1 MQEAFEKLTGM
12 DIFSLK
18 SYMMKTGFGD
28 FSGVW
33 VMFNEIFV
41 NFPFFLLN
49 LIVGFFSL
57 MIRILEN
64 VRLYDTYKQYVFNGA
79 QSIWLGFTGAT
90 SGVAQSS
97 LVFLILLCLAF
108 YLFYQFLMSKGNF
121 SQRLLHVLLVLF
133 LGFGWFGTVAGTS
146 GGLYLLNTVD
156 NVASTTIHHISNV
169 SVSYGKNQSLKI
181 GSSVADSYIA
191 ETSYKAYLF
200 VNTGQE
206 NGKYKDRQTGKEEP
220 FEDSKVLGSLDK
232 SGKFK
237 AVSTADRN
245 KYLEIG
251 NGSGDDNEHN
261 RWVSAI
267 PDYIPVKFF
276 YILFKMVEA
285 IVIAIPIVLIQLL
298 NVLAQALVLIM
309 ILLFP
314 IALLVSFIPK
324 MQDILF
330 GVFKVMFGGLAFPA
344 ITSLLTLALLYLE
357 KIIENLVSSGFDK
370 VIGDFSSL
378 STFSALFELIVS
390 VCAKGVIYWLLWKY
404 KGELIE
410 LLLGSRAKITFD
422 EIDTKVKET
431 VINGQE
437 TLKQLPTKATNA
449 FEMAQT
455 SGNFFLAGAGFGV
468 GLFMNAG
475 KQMKTLFSNPHPT
488 SEKTESSTPSE
499 NDEEETPAT
508 SSFEETGVPDEVT
521 TPFQEPDMPMETF
534 ESAIQETETGYQ
546 PFDTEPSPPMDTK
559 QSREQKEFEELRQ
572 NRLSWR
578 QKHHINK
585 LEKEL
590 EPYKDDEALY
600 QAQGSNAFIRNYRKT
615 LPKDDK
621 LKVNINRKHQIIE
634 ELARLRGGKELS
646 LIHI

>member
-1 MQEAFEKLTGM
+1 MQKAFEKLKGM

-64 VRLYDTYKQYVFNGA
+64 VHLYDTYKQYVFNGA
-79 QSIWLGFTGAT
+79 QSIWRGFTGAT

-97 LVFLILLCLAF
+97 LVFLLLLCLAF
-108 YLFYQFLMSKGNF
+108 YLFYQFLISKGNF

-133 LGFGWFGTVAGTS
+133 LGFGWFGTIAGTS

-156 NVASTTIHHISNV
+156 NVASTTIQHISNV
-169 SVSYGKNQSLKI
+169 SVSYGENQSLKVGTSI
-181 GSSVADSYIA
+181 ANSYIA

-200 VNTGQE
+200 VNTGDE
-206 NGKYKDRQTGKEEP
+206 DGKYKDRQTGNKKL
-220 FEDSKVLGSLDK
+220 FDDSKVLGSLDK
-232 SGKFK
+232 SGEFK

-251 NGSGDDNEHN
+251 NGAGDDKEHN

-357 KIIENLVSSGFDK
+357 KIIEGLVNSGFK
-370 VIGDFSSL
+370 EVIKDFSSL
-378 STFSALFELIVS
+378 STFSALFKLIVS

-431 VINGQE
+431 VTNGQE
-437 TLKQLPTKATNA
+437 TVKQLPTKATNA

-455 SGNFFLAGAGFGV
+455 SGNFFLAGAGFGA

-488 SEKTESSTPSE
+488 S
-499 NDEEETPAT
+499 
-508 SSFEETGVPDEVT
+508 
-521 TPFQEPDMPMETF
+521 
-534 ESAIQETETGYQ
+534 
-546 PFDTEPSPPMDTK
+546 
-559 QSREQKEFEELRQ
+559 
-572 NRLSWR
+572 
-578 QKHHINK
+578 
-585 LEKEL
+585 
-590 EPYKDDEALY
+590 
-600 QAQGSNAFIRNYRKT
+600 
-615 LPKDDK
+615 
-621 LKVNINRKHQIIE
+621 
-634 ELARLRGGKELS
+634 
-646 LIHI
+646 

>member
-1 MQEAFEKLTGM
+1 MQEAFEKLKGM

-18 SYMMKTGFGD
+18 SYIEPTNGLNIVSSMWAML
-28 FSGVW
+28 S
-33 VMFNEIFV
+33 EIFV

-79 QSIWLGFTGAT
+79 QTIWRGFTGAT

-108 YLFYQFLMSKGNF
+108 YLFYQFLISKGNF

-181 GSSVADSYIA
+181 GTSVADSYIA

-220 FEDSKVLGSLDK
+220 FDDSKVLGSLDK

-237 AVSTADRN
+237 VVSNDTR
-245 KYLEIG
+245 KTYLDDIG
-251 NGSGDDNEHN
+251 NDADSDKEHN

-267 PDYIPVKFF
+267 PDYIPVKLF

-357 KIIENLVSSGFDK
+357 KIIEGLVSSGFDK

-378 STFSALFELIVS
+378 STFSALFKLIVS

-431 VINGQE
+431 VTNGQE
-437 TLKQLPTKATNA
+437 TVKQLPAKATNA

-455 SGNFFLAGAGFGV
+455 SGNFFLAGAGFGA

-508 SSFEETGVPDEVT
+508 SSFEETSAPDEVT

-534 ESAIQETETGYQ
+534 ESAIQEEDTSVQ
-546 PFDTEPSPPMDTK
+546 PFDTEPSPLMDTK
-559 QSREQKEFEELRQ
+559 QNREQEEFEERRQ

-634 ELARLRGGKELS
+634 ELARLRGGKE
-646 LIHI
+646 

>member
-1 MQEAFEKLTGM
+1 MQEAFEKLKGM

-18 SYMMKTGFGD
+18 SYTVQTGFLD
-28 FSGVW
+28 ISGIW

-79 QSIWLGFTGAT
+79 QSIWRGFTGAT

-97 LVFLILLCLAF
+97 LVFLLLLCLAF

-133 LGFGWFGTVAGTS
+133 LGFGWFGTVAETS

-169 SVSYGKNQSLKI
+169 SVSYGKNQALKI

-206 NGKYKDRQTGKEEP
+206 NGKYKDRQTGKEAP
-220 FEDSKVLGSLDK
+220 FDDSKVLGSLDK

-245 KYLEIG
+245 DYLKM
-251 NGSGDDNEHN
+251 GDGANDDKEKN

-431 VINGQE
+431 VTNGQE
-437 TLKQLPTKATNA
+437 TVKQLPAKATNA

-455 SGNFFLAGAGFGV
+455 SGNFILAGAGFGT

-475 KQMKTLFSNPHPT
+475 KHMSNLFSKSHPT
-488 SEKTESSTPSE
+488 SERTEDSVPPE
-499 NDEEETPAT
+499 NDEERTSTT
-508 SSFEETGVPDEVT
+508 SSFEEPISPDEVT

-534 ESAIQETETGYQ
+534 ESAIQEEDTSVQ
-546 PFDTEPSPPMDTK
+546 PFDTEPSPLMDTK
-559 QSREQKEFEELRQ
+559 QSREQEEFEERRQ

-634 ELARLRGGKELS
+634 ELARLRGGNEQ
-646 LIHI
+646 

>member
-1 MQEAFEKLTGM
+1 M
-12 DIFSLK
+12 
-18 SYMMKTGFGD
+18 
-28 FSGVW
+28 
-33 VMFNEIFV
+33 
-41 NFPFFLLN
+41 
-49 LIVGFFSL
+49 
-57 MIRILEN
+57 
-64 VRLYDTYKQYVFNGA
+64 
-79 QSIWLGFTGAT
+79 
-90 SGVAQSS
+90 S
-97 LVFLILLCLAF
+97 LV
-108 YLFYQFLMSKGNF
+108 
-121 SQRLLHVLLVLF
+121 
-133 LGFGWFGTVAGTS
+133 
-146 GGLYLLNTVD
+146 
-156 NVASTTIHHISNV
+156 IHHISNV
-169 SVSYGKNQSLKI
+169 SVSYGKNQALKI

-245 KYLEIG
+245 DYLKM
-251 NGSGDDNEHN
+251 GDGANDDKEKN

-357 KIIENLVSSGFDK
+357 KIIEDLVSSRFDK

-378 STFSALFELIVS
+378 STFSALFKLIVS

-431 VINGQE
+431 VTNGQE
-437 TLKQLPTKATNA
+437 TMKQLPTKATNA

-455 SGNFFLAGAGFGV
+455 SGNFFLAGAGFGA

-488 SEKTESSTPSE
+488 SEKTESSTPTE

-508 SSFEETGVPDEVT
+508 SSFEEPITSDEVT
-521 TPFQEPDMPMETF
+521 TPFQKSDMPMETS
-534 ESAIQETETGYQ
+534 ESAIQEEDTSVQ
-546 PFDTEPSPPMDTK
+546 PFDTEPSPLMDTK
-559 QSREQKEFEELRQ
+559 QSREQKEFEERRQ

-634 ELARLRGGKELS
+634 ELARLRGGKE
-646 LIHI
+646 

>member
-1 MQEAFEKLTGM
+1 MQEAFEKLKGM

-79 QSIWLGFTGAT
+79 QSIWRGFTGAT

-97 LVFLILLCLAF
+97 LVFLLLLCLAF
-108 YLFYQFLMSKGNF
+108 YLFYQFLISKGNF

-156 NVASTTIHHISNV
+156 NVASTTIHHISNI

-251 NGSGDDNEHN
+251 NGAGDDNEHN

-431 VINGQE
+431 VTNGQE

-455 SGNFFLAGAGFGV
+455 SGNFFLAGAGLGA

-508 SSFEETGVPDEVT
+508 SSFEETGAPDEVT

-534 ESAIQETETGYQ
+534 ESAIQEIETGSQ
-546 PFDTEPSPPMDTK
+546 PFDTEPSPLMDTK
-559 QSREQKEFEELRQ
+559 QSREQKEFEERRQ

-634 ELARLRGGKELS
+634 ELARLRGGKE
-646 LIHI
+646 

>member
-1 MQEAFEKLTGM
+1 MQKAFEKLKGM

-41 NFPFFLLN
+41 NFPFFILN

-64 VRLYDTYKQYVFNGA
+64 VHLYDTYKQYVFNGA
-79 QSIWLGFTGAT
+79 QSIWRGFTGAT

-97 LVFLILLCLAF
+97 LVFLLLLCLAF
-108 YLFYQFLMSKGNF
+108 YLFYQFLISKGNF

-133 LGFGWFGTVAGTS
+133 LGFGWFGTIAGTS

-156 NVASTTIHHISNV
+156 NVASTTIQHISNV
-169 SVSYGKNQSLKI
+169 SVSYGENQSLKVGTSI
-181 GSSVADSYIA
+181 ANSYIA

-200 VNTGQE
+200 VNTGDE
-206 NGKYKDRQTGKEEP
+206 DGKYKDRQTGNKKL
-220 FEDSKVLGSLDK
+220 FDDSKVLGSLDK
-232 SGKFK
+232 SGEFK
-237 AVSTADRN
+237 SVSTADRN

-251 NGSGDDNEHN
+251 NGAGDDKEHN

-357 KIIENLVSSGFDK
+357 KIIEGLVNSGFK
-370 VIGDFSSL
+370 EVIKDFSSL
-378 STFSALFELIVS
+378 STFSALFKLIVS

-431 VINGQE
+431 VTNGQE
-437 TLKQLPTKATNA
+437 TVKQLPTKATNA

-455 SGNFFLAGAGFGV
+455 SGNFFLAGAGFGA

-508 SSFEETGVPDEVT
+508 SSFEETGAPDEVT
-521 TPFQEPDMPMETF
+521 TPFQEPYMPMETF
-534 ESAIQETETGYQ
+534 ESAIQEEDTSVQ
-546 PFDTEPSPPMDTK
+546 PFDTEPSPLMDTK
-559 QSREQKEFEELRQ
+559 QNREQEEFEDRRQ

-600 QAQGSNAFIRNYRKT
+600 QAQGSNAFIKNYHKT

-634 ELARLRGGKELS
+634 ELARLRGGKE
-646 LIHI
+646 

>member
-1 MQEAFEKLTGM
+1 MQEAFEKLKGM

-18 SYMMKTGFGD
+18 SYMIKTGFGD

-64 VRLYDTYKQYVFNGA
+64 VRLYDTYKQYVFSGA
-79 QSIWLGFTGAT
+79 QSIWRGFTGAT

-108 YLFYQFLMSKGNF
+108 YLFYQLLMSKGNF

-251 NGSGDDNEHN
+251 NGASDDNEHN

-357 KIIENLVSSGFDK
+357 KISENLVSSGFDK

-431 VINGQE
+431 VTNGQE
-437 TLKQLPTKATNA
+437 PLKQLPTKATNA

-455 SGNFFLAGAGFGV
+455 SGNFFLAGAGLGA

-488 SEKTESSTPSE
+488 SEGTEDSTPPE
-499 NDEEETPAT
+499 NDEEETPTT
-508 SSFEETGVPDEVT
+508 SSFEETGAPDEVT
-521 TPFQEPDMPMETF
+521 TPFQEPDMPMEIF
-534 ESAIQETETGYQ
+534 ESAIQEEDTSVQ
-546 PFDTEPSPPMDTK
+546 PFDTEPSPLMDTK
-559 QSREQKEFEELRQ
+559 QNREQKEFEERRQ

-600 QAQGSNAFIRNYRKT
+600 QAQGSNAFIKNYRKT
-615 LPKDDK
+615 LPKDDN
-621 LKVNINRKHQIIE
+621 LKANINRKHQIIE
-634 ELARLRGGKELS
+634 ELARLRGGKE
-646 LIHI
+646 

>member
-1 MQEAFEKLTGM
+1 MQEAFEKLKGM

-79 QSIWLGFTGAT
+79 QTIWRGFTGAT

-108 YLFYQFLMSKGNF
+108 YLFYQFLISKGNF
-121 SQRLLHVLLVLF
+121 SRKLLHVLLVLF

-169 SVSYGKNQSLKI
+169 SVFYGKNQSLKI

-220 FEDSKVLGSLDK
+220 FDDSKVLGSLDK

-251 NGSGDDNEHN
+251 NGAGDDNEHN

-330 GVFKVMFGGLAFPA
+330 GVFKVMFGGLTFPA

-357 KIIENLVSSGFDK
+357 KIIEGLVNSGFNN

-378 STFSALFELIVS
+378 STFSALFKLMVS
-390 VCAKGVIYWLLWKY
+390 VFAKAVIYWLLWKY

-431 VINGQE
+431 VTNGQE
-437 TLKQLPTKATNA
+437 TMKQLPTKATNA

-455 SGNFFLAGAGFGV
+455 SGNFFLAGAGFGA

-488 SEKTESSTPSE
+488 SERTESSTPSE

-508 SSFEETGVPDEVT
+508 SSFEETGAPDEVT

-534 ESAIQETETGYQ
+534 ESAIQEEDTSVQ
-546 PFDTEPSPPMDTK
+546 PFDTEPSPLIDTR
-559 QSREQKEFEELRQ
+559 QSREQEEFEERRH

-578 QKHHINK
+578 QKYHINK

-615 LPKDDK
+615 FPKDDK

-634 ELARLRGGKELS
+634 ELARLRGGKE
-646 LIHI
+646 

>member
-1 MQEAFEKLTGM
+1 MQEAFEKLKGM

-79 QSIWLGFTGAT
+79 QSIWRGFTGAT

-121 SQRLLHVLLVLF
+121 SQRLLHVLMVLF

-181 GSSVADSYIA
+181 GTSVADSYIA

-220 FEDSKVLGSLDK
+220 FDDSKVLGSLDK

-245 KYLEIG
+245 DYLKM
-251 NGSGDDNEHN
+251 GDGANDDKEKN

-357 KIIENLVSSGFDK
+357 KIIEGLVSSGFDK

-378 STFSALFELIVS
+378 STFSALFKLIVS
-390 VCAKGVIYWLLWKY
+390 VCAKGVIYWLLWKH

-431 VINGQE
+431 VTNGQE
-437 TLKQLPTKATNA
+437 TMKQLPTKATNA

-455 SGNFFLAGAGFGV
+455 SGNFFLAGAGLGA

-488 SEKTESSTPSE
+488 SEKAETSTPPE

-534 ESAIQETETGYQ
+534 ESAIQEEETSSP
-546 PFDTEPSPPMDTK
+546 PFDTEPSPIDTK
-559 QSREQKEFEELRQ
+559 QSREQEEFEERRQ

-578 QKHHINK
+578 QKRHINK

-600 QAQGSNAFIRNYRKT
+600 QAKGSNAFIRNYRKT

-634 ELARLRGGKELS
+634 ELARLRGGKE
-646 LIHI
+646 

>member
-1 MQEAFEKLTGM
+1 MQEAFEKLKGM

-79 QSIWLGFTGAT
+79 QSIWRGFTGAP

-251 NGSGDDNEHN
+251 NGAGDDNEHN

-276 YILFKMVEA
+276 YILFKIVEA

-357 KIIENLVSSGFDK
+357 KIIEGLVNSGFDK

-378 STFSALFELIVS
+378 STFSALFKLIIS

-431 VINGQE
+431 VTNGQE
-437 TLKQLPTKATNA
+437 SMKQLPAKATNA

-455 SGNFFLAGAGFGV
+455 SGNFFLAGAGF
-468 GLFMNAG
+468 FMNAG

-488 SEKTESSTPSE
+488 SEKTESSTPPE
-499 NDEEETPAT
+499 NDEEETSAT
-508 SSFEETGVPDEVT
+508 SSFEEPTTPDEVT

-534 ESAIQETETGYQ
+534 ESAIQETETGSQ
-546 PFDTEPSPPMDTK
+546 PFDTEPSPLMDTK
-559 QSREQKEFEELRQ
+559 QSREQKEFEERRQ

-634 ELARLRGGKELS
+634 GLARLRGGKE
-646 LIHI
+646 

>member
-1 MQEAFEKLTGM
+1 MQEAFEKLKGM

-18 SYMMKTGFGD
+18 SYMIKTGFGD

-64 VRLYDTYKQYVFNGA
+64 VRLYDTYKQYVFSGA
-79 QSIWLGFTGAT
+79 QSIWRGFTGAT

-108 YLFYQFLMSKGNF
+108 YLFYQLLMSKGNF

-251 NGSGDDNEHN
+251 NGASDDNEHN

-357 KIIENLVSSGFDK
+357 KISENLVSSGFDK

-431 VINGQE
+431 VTNGQE
-437 TLKQLPTKATNA
+437 PLKQLPTKATNA

-455 SGNFFLAGAGFGV
+455 SGNFFLAGAGLGA

-488 SEKTESSTPSE
+488 SEGTEDSTPPE
-499 NDEEETPAT
+499 NDEEETPTT
-508 SSFEETGVPDEVT
+508 SSFEETGAPDEVT
-521 TPFQEPDMPMETF
+521 TPFQEPDMPMEIF
-534 ESAIQETETGYQ
+534 ESAIQEEDTSVQ
-546 PFDTEPSPPMDTK
+546 PFDTEPSPLMNTK
-559 QSREQKEFEELRQ
+559 QNREQKEFEERRQ

-600 QAQGSNAFIRNYRKT
+600 QAQGSNAFIKNYRKT

-621 LKVNINRKHQIIE
+621 LKANINRKHQIIE
-634 ELARLRGGKELS
+634 ELARLRGGKE
-646 LIHI
+646 

>member
-1 MQEAFEKLTGM
+1 MQEAFEKLKGM

-79 QSIWLGFTGAT
+79 QSIWRGFIGAP

-220 FEDSKVLGSLDK
+220 FDDSKVLGSLDK

-251 NGSGDDNEHN
+251 NGAGDDNEHN
-261 RWVSAI
+261 RWLSAI

-357 KIIENLVSSGFDK
+357 KIIEGLVSSGFDK

-378 STFSALFELIVS
+378 STFSALFKLIVS

-422 EIDTKVKET
+422 EVNTKVKET
-431 VINGQE
+431 VTNGQE
-437 TLKQLPTKATNA
+437 TVKQLPAKATNA

-455 SGNFFLAGAGFGV
+455 SGNFFLAGAGFGA

-508 SSFEETGVPDEVT
+508 SSFEETGAPDEVT
-521 TPFQEPDMPMETF
+521 TPFQEPDMPRETF
-534 ESAIQETETGYQ
+534 ESAIQEEDTSVQ
-546 PFDTEPSPPMDTK
+546 PFDTEPSPLMDTK
-559 QSREQKEFEELRQ
+559 QSREQKEFEERRQ

-600 QAQGSNAFIRNYRKT
+600 QAQGSNAFIKNYRKT

-621 LKVNINRKHQIIE
+621 LKANINRKHQIIE
-634 ELARLRGGKELS
+634 ELARLRGGKE
-646 LIHI
+646 

>member
-1 MQEAFEKLTGM
+1 MQEAFEKLKGM

-18 SYMMKTGFGD
+18 SYMIKTGFGD

-64 VRLYDTYKQYVFNGA
+64 VRLYDTYKQYVFSGA
-79 QSIWLGFTGAT
+79 QSIWRGFTGAT

-97 LVFLILLCLAF
+97 LIFLILLCLAF
-108 YLFYQFLMSKGNF
+108 YLFYQLLMSKGNF

-251 NGSGDDNEHN
+251 NGASDDNEHN

-431 VINGQE
+431 VTNGQE
-437 TLKQLPTKATNA
+437 PLKQLPTKATNA

-455 SGNFFLAGAGFGV
+455 SGNFFLAGAGLGA

-488 SEKTESSTPSE
+488 SEGTEDSTPPE
-499 NDEEETPAT
+499 NDEEETPTT
-508 SSFEETGVPDEVT
+508 SSFEETGAPDEVT
-521 TPFQEPDMPMETF
+521 TPFQEPDMPMEIF
-534 ESAIQETETGYQ
+534 ESAIQEEDTSVQ
-546 PFDTEPSPPMDTK
+546 PFDTEPSPLMDTK
-559 QSREQKEFEELRQ
+559 QNREQKEFEERRQ

-600 QAQGSNAFIRNYRKT
+600 QAQGSNAFIKNYRKT

-621 LKVNINRKHQIIE
+621 LKANINRKHQIIE
-634 ELARLRGGKELS
+634 ELARLRGGKE
-646 LIHI
+646 

>member
-1 MQEAFEKLTGM
+1 MQEAFEKLKGM

-18 SYMMKTGFGD
+18 SYMMKTGFAD

-79 QSIWLGFTGAT
+79 QSIWRGFTGAT

-108 YLFYQFLMSKGNF
+108 YLFYQFLISKGNF

-169 SVSYGKNQSLKI
+169 SVSYGENQSLKI
-181 GSSVADSYIA
+181 GASIADSYIA

-206 NGKYKDRQTGKEEP
+206 NGKYKNRQTGKEEL
-220 FEDSKVLGSLDK
+220 FDDSKVLGSLDK

-237 AVSTADRN
+237 AISTADRN
-245 KYLEIG
+245 DYLKM
-251 NGSGDDNEHN
+251 GDGANDDKEKN

-357 KIIENLVSSGFDK
+357 KIIEDLVSSRFDK

-378 STFSALFELIVS
+378 STFSAIFELIVS

-422 EIDTKVKET
+422 EIDTKAKET
-431 VINGQE
+431 VTNGQE
-437 TLKQLPTKATNA
+437 TVKQLPAKATNA

-455 SGNFFLAGAGFGV
+455 SGNFFLAGAGFGA

-508 SSFEETGVPDEVT
+508 SSFEETSAPDEVT

-534 ESAIQETETGYQ
+534 ESAIQEEETSTQ
-546 PFDTEPSPPMDTK
+546 PFDTEPSPLMDTK
-559 QSREQKEFEELRQ
+559 QNREQEEFEERRQ

-634 ELARLRGGKELS
+634 ELARLRGGKE
-646 LIHI
+646 

>member
-1 MQEAFEKLTGM
+1 MQEAFEKLKGM

-18 SYMMKTGFGD
+18 SYMMKTGFAD

-79 QSIWLGFTGAT
+79 QSIWQGFTGAA
-90 SGVAQSS
+90 SGVAQTS

-108 YLFYQFLMSKGNF
+108 YLFYQFLISKGNF
-121 SQRLLHVLLVLF
+121 SKKLLHVLLVLF
-133 LGFGWFGTVAGTS
+133 LGFGWFGTVSGTS

-156 NVASTTIHHISNV
+156 NVASTAIHQISNI
-169 SVSYGKNQSLKI
+169 SVVYGKNQSLKV
-181 GSSVADSYIA
+181 GTSVADSYIA

-206 NGKYKDRQTGKEEP
+206 NGNYKDRQTGKEEP
-220 FEDSKVLGSLDK
+220 FDDSKVLGTSDK

-251 NGSGDDNEHN
+251 NGAGDDNEHN

-330 GVFKVMFGGLAFPA
+330 GVFKVMFGGLTFPA

-357 KIIENLVSSGFDK
+357 KIIEGLVNSGFNN

-378 STFSALFELIVS
+378 STFSALFKLMVS
-390 VCAKGVIYWLLWKY
+390 VFAKAVIYWLLWKH

-410 LLLGSRAKITFD
+410 LLLGSRAKIAFD

-431 VINGQE
+431 VSNGQE
-437 TLKQLPTKATNA
+437 TMKQLPAKATNA

-455 SGNFFLAGAGFGV
+455 SGNFFLAGAGLGA

-488 SEKTESSTPSE
+488 SEKTETSMPPE
-499 NDEEETPAT
+499 NDEEETPTT
-508 SSFEETGVPDEVT
+508 SSFKETGAPDEVT
-521 TPFQEPDMPMETF
+521 TPFQEPDMPMEIF
-534 ESAIQETETGYQ
+534 ESAIQEEDTSVQ
-546 PFDTEPSPPMDTK
+546 PFDTEPSPLMDTK
-559 QSREQKEFEELRQ
+559 QNREQKEFEERRQ
-572 NRLSWR
+572 NRFSWR

-634 ELARLRGGKELS
+634 ELARLRGGKE
-646 LIHI
+646 

>member
-1 MQEAFEKLTGM
+1 MQEAFEKLKGM

-79 QSIWLGFTGAT
+79 QTIWRGFTGAT

-108 YLFYQFLMSKGNF
+108 YLFYQFLISKGNF
-121 SQRLLHVLLVLF
+121 SRKLLHVLLVLF

-169 SVSYGKNQSLKI
+169 SVFYGKNQSLKI
-181 GSSVADSYIA
+181 GSSVADSYIV

-220 FEDSKVLGSLDK
+220 FDDSKVLGSLDK

-251 NGSGDDNEHN
+251 NGAGDDNEHN

-330 GVFKVMFGGLAFPA
+330 GVFKVMFGGLTFPA

-357 KIIENLVSSGFDK
+357 KIIEGLVNSGFNN

-378 STFSALFELIVS
+378 STFSALFKLMVS
-390 VCAKGVIYWLLWKY
+390 VFAKAVIYWLLWKH

-410 LLLGSRAKITFD
+410 LLLGSRAKIAFD

-431 VINGQE
+431 VSNGQE
-437 TLKQLPTKATNA
+437 GMKQLPAKATNA
-449 FEMAQT
+449 FEMAQK
-455 SGNFFLAGAGFGV
+455 SGNFFLAGAGFGA
-468 GLFMNAG
+468 GLFVNAG

-488 SEKTESSTPSE
+488 SERTESSTPSE
-499 NDEEETPAT
+499 NDKEETPAT
-508 SSFEETGVPDEVT
+508 SSFEEIGAPDEVT

-534 ESAIQETETGYQ
+534 ESAIQEEDTSVQ
-546 PFDTEPSPPMDTK
+546 PFDTEPSPLIDTR
-559 QSREQKEFEELRQ
+559 QSREQEEFEERRH

-578 QKHHINK
+578 QKYHINK

-615 LPKDDK
+615 FPKDDK

-634 ELARLRGGKELS
+634 ELARLRGGKE
-646 LIHI
+646 

>member
-1 MQEAFEKLTGM
+1 MQEAFEKLKGM

-79 QSIWLGFTGAT
+79 QSIWRGFTGAP

-237 AVSTADRN
+237 AASTADRN
-245 KYLEIG
+245 DYLKM
-251 NGSGDDNEHN
+251 GDGANDDKEKN

-276 YILFKMVEA
+276 YILFKMLEA

-330 GVFKVMFGGLAFPA
+330 GVFKVMFGGLAFPV
-344 ITSLLTLALLYLE
+344 ITSLLTLALFYLE
-357 KIIENLVSSGFDK
+357 KIIEDLVSSRFDT
-370 VIGDFSSL
+370 VIGNLSSL
-378 STFSALFELIVS
+378 STFSALFKLIVS

-431 VINGQE
+431 VTNGQE

-455 SGNFFLAGAGFGV
+455 SGNFFLAGAGFGA

-508 SSFEETGVPDEVT
+508 SSFEETSAPDEVT

-534 ESAIQETETGYQ
+534 ESAIQEEETSTQ
-546 PFDTEPSPPMDTK
+546 PFDTEPSPLMDTK
-559 QSREQKEFEELRQ
+559 QNREQEEFEERRQ

-634 ELARLRGGKELS
+634 ELARLRGGKE
-646 LIHI
+646 

>member
-1 MQEAFEKLTGM
+1 MQEAFEKLKGM

-79 QSIWLGFTGAT
+79 QSIWRGFTGAT

-206 NGKYKDRQTGKEEP
+206 NGRYKDRQTGKEEL

-237 AVSTADRN
+237 AISTADRN
-245 KYLEIG
+245 DYLKM
-251 NGSGDDNEHN
+251 GDGANDDKEKN

-357 KIIENLVSSGFDK
+357 KIIEGLVNSGFK
-370 VIGDFSSL
+370 EVIGDFSSL
-378 STFSALFELIVS
+378 STFSALFKLIVS

-431 VINGQE
+431 VTNGQE
-437 TLKQLPTKATNA
+437 SMKQLPAKATNA

-455 SGNFFLAGAGFGV
+455 SGNFFLAGAGFGA

-488 SEKTESSTPSE
+488 SERTESSTPSE

-508 SSFEETGVPDEVT
+508 SSFEETGAPDEVT
-521 TPFQEPDMPMETF
+521 TPFQEPDMLMETF
-534 ESAIQETETGYQ
+534 ESAIQEEDTSVQ
-546 PFDTEPSPPMDTK
+546 PFDTEPSPLIDTK
-559 QSREQKEFEELRQ
+559 QSREQEEFEERRH

-634 ELARLRGGKELS
+634 ELARLRGGKE
-646 LIHI
+646 

>member
-1 MQEAFEKLTGM
+1 MQEAFEKLKGM

-18 SYMMKTGFGD
+18 SYMMKTGFAD

-79 QSIWLGFTGAT
+79 QSIWRGFTGAT

-108 YLFYQFLMSKGNF
+108 YLFYQFLISKGNF

-169 SVSYGKNQSLKI
+169 SVSYGENQSLKI
-181 GSSVADSYIA
+181 GASIADSYIA

-206 NGKYKDRQTGKEEP
+206 NGKYKNRQTGKEEL
-220 FEDSKVLGSLDK
+220 FDDSKVLGSLDK

-237 AVSTADRN
+237 AISTADRN
-245 KYLEIG
+245 DYLKM
-251 NGSGDDNEHN
+251 GDGANDDKEKN

-357 KIIENLVSSGFDK
+357 KIIEDLVSSRFDK

-378 STFSALFELIVS
+378 STFSAIFELIVS

-431 VINGQE
+431 VTNGQE
-437 TLKQLPTKATNA
+437 TVKQLPAKATNA

-455 SGNFFLAGAGFGV
+455 SGNFFLAGAGFGA

-508 SSFEETGVPDEVT
+508 SSFEETSAPDEVT

-534 ESAIQETETGYQ
+534 ESAIQEEETSTQ
-546 PFDTEPSPPMDTK
+546 PFDTEPSPLMDTK
-559 QSREQKEFEELRQ
+559 QNREQEEFEERRQ

-634 ELARLRGGKELS
+634 ELARLRGGKE
-646 LIHI
+646 

>member
-1 MQEAFEKLTGM
+1 MQEAFEKLKGM

-18 SYMMKTGFGD
+18 SYTVQTGFLD
-28 FSGVW
+28 ISGIW

-79 QSIWLGFTGAT
+79 QSIWRGFTGAT

-97 LVFLILLCLAF
+97 LVFLLLLCLAF

-133 LGFGWFGTVAGTS
+133 LGFGWFGTVAETS

-169 SVSYGKNQSLKI
+169 SVSYGKNQALKI

-206 NGKYKDRQTGKEEP
+206 NGKYKDRQTGKEAP
-220 FEDSKVLGSLDK
+220 FDDSKVLGSLDK

-245 KYLEIG
+245 DYLKM
-251 NGSGDDNEHN
+251 GDGANDDKEKN

-431 VINGQE
+431 VTNGQE
-437 TLKQLPTKATNA
+437 TVKQLPAKATNA

-455 SGNFFLAGAGFGV
+455 SGNFFLAGAGFGA

-488 SEKTESSTPSE
+488 SEKTGISTPPE
-499 NDEEETPAT
+499 NDEEEKPTT
-508 SSFEETGVPDEVT
+508 SSFEEPTTSDEVT
-521 TPFQEPDMPMETF
+521 APFQEPDMPMETF
-534 ESAIQETETGYQ
+534 ESAIQEEDTSVQ
-546 PFDTEPSPPMDTK
+546 PFDTEPSPLMDTK
-559 QSREQKEFEELRQ
+559 QSREQEEFEERRQ

-634 ELARLRGGKELS
+634 ELERLRGGKE
-646 LIHI
+646 

>member
-1 MQEAFEKLTGM
+1 MQEAFEKLKGM

-18 SYMMKTGFGD
+18 SYIEPTNGLNIVSSMWAML
-28 FSGVW
+28 S
-33 VMFNEIFV
+33 EIFV

-79 QSIWLGFTGAT
+79 QSIWRGFTGAT

-97 LVFLILLCLAF
+97 LVFLLLLCLTF
-108 YLFYQFLMSKGNF
+108 YLFYQFLISKGNF
-121 SQRLLHVLLVLF
+121 SRKLLHVLLVLF

-156 NVASTTIHHISNV
+156 NVASTTIHRISNI

-206 NGKYKDRQTGKEEP
+206 NGRYKDRQTGKEEL

-237 AVSTADRN
+237 AVSNDTR
-245 KYLEIG
+245 KTYLDDIG
-251 NGSGDDNEHN
+251 NDADSDKEHN

-357 KIIENLVSSGFDK
+357 KIIEGLVSNGFDK

-378 STFSALFELIVS
+378 STFSALFKLIVS

-422 EIDTKVKET
+422 EMDTKVKET
-431 VINGQE
+431 VTNGQE
-437 TLKQLPTKATNA
+437 TMKQLPTKAINA

-455 SGNFFLAGAGFGV
+455 SGNFFLAGAGFGA

-488 SEKTESSTPSE
+488 SERTESSTPSE
-499 NDEEETPAT
+499 NDEEGTPAT
-508 SSFEETGVPDEVT
+508 SSFEETGAPDEIT
-521 TPFQEPDMPMETF
+521 TPFQEPDMLMETF
-534 ESAIQETETGYQ
+534 ESAIQEEDTSVQ
-546 PFDTEPSPPMDTK
+546 PFDSEPSPLIDTK
-559 QSREQKEFEELRQ
+559 QSREQEEFEERRH

-634 ELARLRGGKELS
+634 ELARLRGGKE
-646 LIHI
+646 

>member
-1 MQEAFEKLTGM
+1 MQEAFEKLKGM

-18 SYMMKTGFGD
+18 SYMIKTGFGD

-64 VRLYDTYKQYVFNGA
+64 VRLYDTYKQYVFSGA
-79 QSIWLGFTGAT
+79 QSIWRGFTGAT

-108 YLFYQFLMSKGNF
+108 YLFYQLLMSKGNF

-251 NGSGDDNEHN
+251 NGASDDNEHN

-285 IVIAIPIVLIQLL
+285 IVTAIPIVLIQLL

-357 KIIENLVSSGFDK
+357 KISENLVSSGFDK

-431 VINGQE
+431 VTNGQE
-437 TLKQLPTKATNA
+437 PLKQLPTKATNA

-455 SGNFFLAGAGFGV
+455 SGNFFLAGAGLGA

-488 SEKTESSTPSE
+488 SEGTEDSTPPE
-499 NDEEETPAT
+499 NDEEETPTT
-508 SSFEETGVPDEVT
+508 SSFEETGAPDEVT
-521 TPFQEPDMPMETF
+521 TPFQEPDMPMEIF
-534 ESAIQETETGYQ
+534 ESAIQEEDTSVQ
-546 PFDTEPSPPMDTK
+546 PFDTEPSPLMDTK
-559 QSREQKEFEELRQ
+559 QNREQKEFEERRQ

-600 QAQGSNAFIRNYRKT
+600 QAQGSNAFIKNYRKT

-621 LKVNINRKHQIIE
+621 LKANINRKHQIIE
-634 ELARLRGGKELS
+634 ELARLRGGKE
-646 LIHI
+646 

>member
-1 MQEAFEKLTGM
+1 MQEAFEKLKGM

-18 SYMMKTGFGD
+18 SYMMKTGFAD

-33 VMFNEIFV
+33 VMLNEIFV

-64 VRLYDTYKQYVFNGA
+64 IRLYDAYKQSVFSGA
-79 QSIWLGFTGAT
+79 QSIWRGFTGAT

-97 LVFLILLCLAF
+97 LAFLILLCLAF
-108 YLFYQFLMSKGNF
+108 YLFYQFLVSNGNF
-121 SQRLLHVLLVLF
+121 SRKLLHVLLVLF
-133 LGFGWFGTVAGTS
+133 LGFGWFGTVSGTS

-156 NVASTTIHHISNV
+156 NVASTAIHQISNI
-169 SVSYGKNQSLKI
+169 SVTYGKNQSLKVGTSI
-181 GSSVADSYIA
+181 ADSYIA

-206 NGKYKDRQTGKEEP
+206 NGKYKDRQTGKEEL
-220 FEDSKVLGSLDK
+220 FDDSKVLGTSDK

-237 AVSTADRN
+237 AVSNDTR
-245 KYLEIG
+245 KTYLDDIG
-251 NGSGDDNEHN
+251 NDADSDKEHN

-357 KIIENLVSSGFDK
+357 KIIEGLVSSGFDK

-378 STFSALFELIVS
+378 STFSALFKLIVS

-431 VINGQE
+431 VTNGQE
-437 TLKQLPTKATNA
+437 TMKQLPTKATNA

-455 SGNFFLAGAGFGV
+455 SGNFFLAGAGFGA

-488 SEKTESSTPSE
+488 SERTESSTPSE

-508 SSFEETGVPDEVT
+508 SSFEETGTPDEVT
-521 TPFQEPDMPMETF
+521 TPFQEPDMSMETF
-534 ESAIQETETGYQ
+534 ESAIQEEDTSVQ
-546 PFDTEPSPPMDTK
+546 PFDTEPSPLIDTK
-559 QSREQKEFEELRQ
+559 QNREQEEFEERRQ

-590 EPYKDDEALY
+590 ESYKDDEALY
-600 QAQGSNAFIRNYRKT
+600 QAQGSNAFIRNYRT

-634 ELARLRGGKELS
+634 ELARLRGGKE
-646 LIHI
+646 

>member
-1 MQEAFEKLTGM
+1 MQEAFEKLKGM

-64 VRLYDTYKQYVFNGA
+64 VRLYDTYKQYVFNDA
-79 QSIWLGFTGAT
+79 QSIWRGFTGAT

-108 YLFYQFLMSKGNF
+108 YLFYQFLISKGNF

-169 SVSYGKNQSLKI
+169 SVSYGENQSLKI
-181 GSSVADSYIA
+181 GSSIADSYIA

-251 NGSGDDNEHN
+251 NGAGDDNEHN

-324 MQDILF
+324 MQDIFF

-378 STFSALFELIVS
+378 STFSALFKLIVS

-422 EIDTKVKET
+422 EVNTKVKET
-431 VINGQE
+431 VTNGQE
-437 TLKQLPTKATNA
+437 TVKQLPAKATNA

-455 SGNFFLAGAGFGV
+455 SGNFFLAGAGFGA

-488 SEKTESSTPSE
+488 SEKTESSIPSE

-508 SSFEETGVPDEVT
+508 SSFEETGAPDEVT

-534 ESAIQETETGYQ
+534 ESAIQEEDTSVQ
-546 PFDTEPSPPMDTK
+546 PFDTEPSLLMDTK
-559 QSREQKEFEELRQ
+559 QSREQEEFEERRQ
-572 NRLSWR
+572 NRFSWR

-634 ELARLRGGKELS
+634 ELARLRGGKE
-646 LIHI
+646 

>member
-1 MQEAFEKLTGM
+1 MQEAFEKLKGM
-12 DIFSLK
+12 DVFSLK
-18 SYMMKTGFGD
+18 SYTVQTGFLD
-28 FSGVW
+28 ISGIW

-79 QSIWLGFTGAT
+79 QSIWRGFTGAT

-251 NGSGDDNEHN
+251 NGAGDDNEHN

-404 KGELIE
+404 KGELIK

-431 VINGQE
+431 VTNGQE

-455 SGNFFLAGAGFGV
+455 SGNFFLAGAGLGA

-488 SEKTESSTPSE
+488 SEKTESSTPPE
-499 NDEEETPAT
+499 NDEEESSAT
-508 SSFEETGVPDEVT
+508 SSFEETGAPDEVT

-534 ESAIQETETGYQ
+534 ESAIQEEDTSVQ
-546 PFDTEPSPPMDTK
+546 LFDTEPSPLMDTK
-559 QSREQKEFEELRQ
+559 QNREQEEFEERRQ

-600 QAQGSNAFIRNYRKT
+600 QAQGSNAFIKNYRKT

-621 LKVNINRKHQIIE
+621 LKVNISRKHQIIE
-634 ELARLRGGKELS
+634 ELARLRGGKE
-646 LIHI
+646 

>member
-1 MQEAFEKLTGM
+1 MQEAFEKLKGM

-79 QSIWLGFTGAT
+79 QSIWRGFTGAT

-108 YLFYQFLMSKGNF
+108 YLFYQFLISKGNF

-156 NVASTTIHHISNV
+156 NVASTTIHRISNV

-181 GSSVADSYIA
+181 GSSIADSYIA

-220 FEDSKVLGSLDK
+220 FDDSKVLGSLDK

-251 NGSGDDNEHN
+251 NGAADDNEHN

-357 KIIENLVSSGFDK
+357 KIIEGLVSSGFDK

-378 STFSALFELIVS
+378 STFSALFKLIVS

-410 LLLGSRAKITFD
+410 LLLGSRAKFTFD

-431 VINGQE
+431 VTNGQE
-437 TLKQLPTKATNA
+437 TMKQLPTKATNA

-455 SGNFFLAGAGFGV
+455 SGNFFLAGAGFGA

-488 SEKTESSTPSE
+488 SE

-508 SSFEETGVPDEVT
+508 SSFEETGAPDEVT
-521 TPFQEPDMPMETF
+521 TPFQEPDIPRETF
-534 ESAIQETETGYQ
+534 ESAIQEEDTSVQ
-546 PFDTEPSPPMDTK
+546 PFDTEPSPLMDTK
-559 QSREQKEFEELRQ
+559 QSREQKEFEERRQ

-600 QAQGSNAFIRNYRKT
+600 QAQGSNAFIKNYRKT

-621 LKVNINRKHQIIE
+621 LKVNINRKHQIIK
-634 ELARLRGGKELS
+634 ELARLRGGKE
-646 LIHI
+646 

>member
-1 MQEAFEKLTGM
+1 MQEAFEKLKGM

-18 SYMMKTGFGD
+18 SYMMKTGFAD

-79 QSIWLGFTGAT
+79 QSIWRGFTGAT

-108 YLFYQFLMSKGNF
+108 YLFYQFLISKGNF

-169 SVSYGKNQSLKI
+169 SVSYGENQSLKI
-181 GSSVADSYIA
+181 GASIADSYIA

-245 KYLEIG
+245 DYLKM
-251 NGSGDDNEHN
+251 GDGANDDKEKN

-431 VINGQE
+431 VTNGQE
-437 TLKQLPTKATNA
+437 TMKQLPTKATNA

-455 SGNFFLAGAGFGV
+455 SGNFFLAGAGFGA

-534 ESAIQETETGYQ
+534 ESAIQEEDTSVQ
-546 PFDTEPSPPMDTK
+546 PFDTEPSPLMDTK
-559 QSREQKEFEELRQ
+559 QSREQKEFEERRQ

-634 ELARLRGGKELS
+634 ELARLRGGKE
-646 LIHI
+646 

>member
-1 MQEAFEKLTGM
+1 MQEAFEKLKGI

-79 QSIWLGFTGAT
+79 QSIWRGFTGAP

-108 YLFYQFLMSKGNF
+108 YLFYQFLISKGNF

-220 FEDSKVLGSLDK
+220 FDDSKVLGSLDK

-251 NGSGDDNEHN
+251 NGAGDDNEHN

-314 IALLVSFIPK
+314 VALLVSFIPK

-357 KIIENLVSSGFDK
+357 KIIEDLVSSRFDK

-378 STFSALFELIVS
+378 STFSALFKLIVS

-431 VINGQE
+431 VTNGPE
-437 TLKQLPTKATNA
+437 TMKQLPTKATNA

-455 SGNFFLAGAGFGV
+455 SGNFFLAGAGFGA

-488 SEKTESSTPSE
+488 SERTESSTPSE
-499 NDEEETPAT
+499 NDEEETPVT
-508 SSFEETGVPDEVT
+508 SSIEEPTTSDEVT

-534 ESAIQETETGYQ
+534 ESAIQEEDTSVQ
-546 PFDTEPSPPMDTK
+546 PFDTEPSPLIDTK
-559 QSREQKEFEELRQ
+559 QSREQEEFEERRQ

-634 ELARLRGGKELS
+634 ELARLRGGRE
-646 LIHI
+646 

>member
-1 MQEAFEKLTGM
+1 MQEAFEKLKGM

-79 QSIWLGFTGAT
+79 QSIWRGFTGAT

-108 YLFYQFLMSKGNF
+108 YLFYQFLISKGNF
-121 SQRLLHVLLVLF
+121 SRNLLHVLLVLF

-220 FEDSKVLGSLDK
+220 FDDSKVLGSLDK

-251 NGSGDDNEHN
+251 NGAGDDNEHN

-431 VINGQE
+431 VTNGQE

-455 SGNFFLAGAGFGV
+455 SGNFFLAGAGLGA

-534 ESAIQETETGYQ
+534 ESAIQEEDTSVQ
-546 PFDTEPSPPMDTK
+546 PFDTEPSPLMDTK
-559 QSREQKEFEELRQ
+559 QNREQKEFEERRQ
-572 NRLSWR
+572 NRFSWR

-634 ELARLRGGKELS
+634 ELARLRGGKE
-646 LIHI
+646 

>member
-1 MQEAFEKLTGM
+1 MQEAFEKLKGM

-18 SYMMKTGFGD
+18 SYTVQTGFLD
-28 FSGVW
+28 ISGIW

-79 QSIWLGFTGAT
+79 QSIWRGFTGAP

-108 YLFYQFLMSKGNF
+108 YLFYQFLISKGNF
-121 SQRLLHVLLVLF
+121 SRKLLHVLLVLF

-169 SVSYGKNQSLKI
+169 SVSYGENQSLKI
-181 GSSVADSYIA
+181 GASIADSYIA

-206 NGKYKDRQTGKEEP
+206 NGKYKNRQTGKEEL
-220 FEDSKVLGSLDK
+220 FDDSKVLGSLDK

-245 KYLEIG
+245 DYLKM
-251 NGSGDDNEHN
+251 GDGANDDKEKN

-357 KIIENLVSSGFDK
+357 KIIEGLVSSGFDK

-378 STFSALFELIVS
+378 STFSSLFKLIVS

-422 EIDTKVKET
+422 EVNTKVKET
-431 VINGQE
+431 VTNGQE
-437 TLKQLPTKATNA
+437 TVKQLPAKATNA

-455 SGNFFLAGAGFGV
+455 SGNFFLAGAGFGA

-488 SEKTESSTPSE
+488 SE

-508 SSFEETGVPDEVT
+508 SSFEETGAPDEVT
-521 TPFQEPDMPMETF
+521 TPFQEPDMPRETF
-534 ESAIQETETGYQ
+534 ESAIQEEYTSVQ
-546 PFDTEPSPPMDTK
+546 PFDTEPSPLMDTK
-559 QSREQKEFEELRQ
+559 QNKEQEEFEERRQ

-578 QKHHINK
+578 QKRHINK

-634 ELARLRGGKELS
+634 ELARLRGGKE
-646 LIHI
+646 

>member
-1 MQEAFEKLTGM
+1 MQEAFEKLKGM

-79 QSIWLGFTGAT
+79 QSIWRGFTGAT

-97 LVFLILLCLAF
+97 LVFLLLLCLAF
-108 YLFYQFLMSKGNF
+108 YLFYQFLISKGNF

-251 NGSGDDNEHN
+251 NGAGDDNEHN

-357 KIIENLVSSGFDK
+357 KIIEGLVSSGFDK

-378 STFSALFELIVS
+378 STFSALFKLIVS

-431 VINGQE
+431 VTNGQE
-437 TLKQLPTKATNA
+437 TMKQLPTKATNA

-455 SGNFFLAGAGFGV
+455 SGNFFLAGAGFGA

-475 KQMKTLFSNPHPT
+475 KQMKTLFSNPYPT
-488 SEKTESSTPSE
+488 SERTESSTPSE

-534 ESAIQETETGYQ
+534 ESAIQEEDTSVQ
-546 PFDTEPSPPMDTK
+546 PFDTEPSPLMDTK
-559 QSREQKEFEELRQ
+559 QSREQKEFEERRQ

-634 ELARLRGGKELS
+634 ELARLRGGKE
-646 LIHI
+646 

>member
-1 MQEAFEKLTGM
+1 MQEAFEKLKGM

-79 QSIWLGFTGAT
+79 QSIWRGFTGAT

-108 YLFYQFLMSKGNF
+108 YLFYQFLISKGNF

-181 GSSVADSYIA
+181 GSSIADSYIA

-220 FEDSKVLGSLDK
+220 FDDSKVLGSLDK

-251 NGSGDDNEHN
+251 NGAGDDNEHN

-330 GVFKVMFGGLAFPA
+330 GVFKVMFGGLASPA

-357 KIIENLVSSGFDK
+357 KIIEGLVSSGFDK

-431 VINGQE
+431 VTNGQE

-455 SGNFFLAGAGFGV
+455 SGNFFLAGAGLGA

-488 SEKTESSTPSE
+488 SE
-499 NDEEETPAT
+499 NDEEETSAT
-508 SSFEETGVPDEVT
+508 SSFEETGAPDEVT
-521 TPFQEPDMPMETF
+521 TPFQEPDMPRETF
-534 ESAIQETETGYQ
+534 ESAIQEEDTSVQ
-546 PFDTEPSPPMDTK
+546 LFDTEPSPLMDTK
-559 QSREQKEFEELRQ
+559 QSREQKEFEERRQ

-600 QAQGSNAFIRNYRKT
+600 QAQGSNAFIKNYRKT

-621 LKVNINRKHQIIE
+621 LKANINRKHQIIE
-634 ELARLRGGKELS
+634 ELARLRGGKE
-646 LIHI
+646 

>member
-1 MQEAFEKLTGM
+1 MQEAFEKLKGM

-18 SYMMKTGFGD
+18 SYMMKTGFAD

-79 QSIWLGFTGAT
+79 QSIWRGFTGAP

-108 YLFYQFLMSKGNF
+108 YLFYQFLISKGNF

-169 SVSYGKNQSLKI
+169 SVSYGENQSLKI
-181 GSSVADSYIA
+181 GASIADSYIA

-206 NGKYKDRQTGKEEP
+206 NGKYKNRQTGKEEL
-220 FEDSKVLGSLDK
+220 FDDSKVLGSLDK

-237 AVSTADRN
+237 AISTADRN
-245 KYLEIG
+245 DYLKM
-251 NGSGDDNEHN
+251 GDGANDDKEKN

-357 KIIENLVSSGFDK
+357 KIIEDLVSSRFDK

-378 STFSALFELIVS
+378 STFSALFKLIVS

-431 VINGQE
+431 VTNGQE
-437 TLKQLPTKATNA
+437 TVKQLPAKATNA

-455 SGNFFLAGAGFGV
+455 SGNFFLAGAGFGA

-508 SSFEETGVPDEVT
+508 SSFEETSAPDEVT

-534 ESAIQETETGYQ
+534 ESAIQEEETSTQ
-546 PFDTEPSPPMDTK
+546 PFDTEPSPLMDTK
-559 QSREQKEFEELRQ
+559 QNREQEEFEERRQ

-634 ELARLRGGKELS
+634 ELARLRGGKE
-646 LIHI
+646 

>member
-1 MQEAFEKLTGM
+1 MQEAFEKLKGM

-18 SYMMKTGFGD
+18 SYTVQTGFLD
-28 FSGVW
+28 ISGIW

-79 QSIWLGFTGAT
+79 QSIWRGFTGAT

-97 LVFLILLCLAF
+97 LVFLLLLCLAF

-169 SVSYGKNQSLKI
+169 SVSYGKNQALKI

-220 FEDSKVLGSLDK
+220 FDDSKVLGSLDK

-251 NGSGDDNEHN
+251 NGAGDDNEHN
-261 RWVSAI
+261 RWLSAI

-357 KIIENLVSSGFDK
+357 KIIEDLVSSRFDK

-378 STFSALFELIVS
+378 STFSALFKLIVS

-431 VINGQE
+431 VTNGQE
-437 TLKQLPTKATNA
+437 TMKQLPTKATNA

-455 SGNFFLAGAGFGV
+455 SGNFFLAGAGFGA

-475 KQMKTLFSNPHPT
+475 KQLKTLFSNPHPT
-488 SEKTESSTPSE
+488 SERTETSTPSE

-508 SSFEETGVPDEVT
+508 SSFEEPITSDEVT
-521 TPFQEPDMPMETF
+521 TPFQKSDMPMETS
-534 ESAIQETETGYQ
+534 ESAIQEEDTSVQ
-546 PFDTEPSPPMDTK
+546 PFDTEPSPLMDTK
-559 QSREQKEFEELRQ
+559 QNREQKEFEERRQ

-634 ELARLRGGKELS
+634 ELARLRGGKE
-646 LIHI
+646 

>member
-1 MQEAFEKLTGM
+1 MQEAFEKLKGI

-79 QSIWLGFTGAT
+79 QSIWRGFTGAP

-108 YLFYQFLMSKGNF
+108 YLFYQFLISKGNF
-121 SQRLLHVLLVLF
+121 SRKLLHVLLVLF

-220 FEDSKVLGSLDK
+220 FDDSKVLGSLDK

-251 NGSGDDNEHN
+251 NGAGDDNEHN

-314 IALLVSFIPK
+314 VALLVSFIPK

-357 KIIENLVSSGFDK
+357 KIIEDLVSSRFDK

-378 STFSALFELIVS
+378 STFSALFKLIVS

-431 VINGQE
+431 VTNGPE
-437 TLKQLPTKATNA
+437 TMKQLPTKATNA

-455 SGNFFLAGAGFGV
+455 SGNFFLAGAGFGA

-488 SEKTESSTPSE
+488 SERTESSTPSE
-499 NDEEETPAT
+499 NDEEETPVT
-508 SSFEETGVPDEVT
+508 SSIEEPTTSDEVT

-546 PFDTEPSPPMDTK
+546 PFDTEPSPLIDTK
-559 QSREQKEFEELRQ
+559 QSREQEEFEERRQ

-634 ELARLRGGKELS
+634 ELARLRGGRE
-646 LIHI
+646 